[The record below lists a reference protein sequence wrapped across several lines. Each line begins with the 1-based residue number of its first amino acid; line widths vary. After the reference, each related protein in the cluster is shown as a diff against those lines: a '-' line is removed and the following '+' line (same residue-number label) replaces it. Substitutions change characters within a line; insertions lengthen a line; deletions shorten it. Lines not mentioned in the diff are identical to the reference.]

1 MGTWHWAG
9 VWGPGA
15 CGWLGTLFALTR
27 SQLLVTLGQGA
38 LRMDRTQRAGALSLG
53 SGVPGPLQLCQSAR
67 PAGPPPPPLGQR
79 HHELPPPVP
88 TQGTGRRPRGDV
100 QHLENQTRVQATAA
114 GGGQPGQRARRIAPT
129 PPHPPGHLPHRS
141 TCYRPETQVLKC
153 EPSLNEILA
162 IVSNHR
168 PQRGRASKGTGRRAQ
183 SHGSLRANSPSEGHG
198 WSPSGWGG
206 GGRAGVP
213 NVGHTGVS
221 LTVQAGTHPY
231 THTHTHTPTPTH
243 HHPSHAGLSLPT
255 KSEWLSSHPPRTS
268 QPPAGA
274 GHGPGLASDTKEPPP
289 SRTHTSAPTPV
300 TTVSGQLCP
309 RPQRGQIHCAA
320 GPACWAGQCPARW
333 KSRPN
338 CLAPAQP
345 TQPGPEQLGVGSAT
359 LFGSAPDS
367 RPPPHAP
374 SKGFFLGSSGTQQAR
389 PSSGNTFSGRNLGPP
404 QPTGSTQDCPGWLGV
419 SGHGL

>member
-1 MGTWHWAG
+1 M
-9 VWGPGA
+9 
-15 CGWLGTLFALTR
+15 
-27 SQLLVTLGQGA
+27 
-38 LRMDRTQRAGALSLG
+38 
-53 SGVPGPLQLCQSAR
+53 
-67 PAGPPPPPLGQR
+67 
-79 HHELPPPVP
+79 
-88 TQGTGRRPRGDV
+88 
-100 QHLENQTRVQATAA
+100 
-114 GGGQPGQRARRIAPT
+114 
-129 PPHPPGHLPHRS
+129 
-141 TCYRPETQVLKC
+141 
-153 EPSLNEILA
+153 
-162 IVSNHR
+162 
-168 PQRGRASKGTGRRAQ
+168 
-183 SHGSLRANSPSEGHG
+183 
-198 WSPSGWGG
+198 
-206 GGRAGVP
+206 P

-345 TQPGPEQLGVGSAT
+345 TQPGPEQLGAGSAT

-367 RPPPHAP
+367 RPPHTPPVRASSWAP
-374 SKGFFLGSSGTQQAR
+374 PGHSRPVLVLGTPSQAGTLGR
-389 PSSGNTFSGRNLGPP
+389 PSRQAAPRTALG
-404 QPTGSTQDCPGWLGV
+404 G
-419 SGHGL
+419 